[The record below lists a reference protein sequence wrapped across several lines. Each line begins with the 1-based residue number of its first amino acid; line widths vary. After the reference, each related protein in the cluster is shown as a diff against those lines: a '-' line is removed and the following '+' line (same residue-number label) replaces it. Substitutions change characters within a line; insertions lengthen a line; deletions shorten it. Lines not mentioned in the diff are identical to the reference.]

1 MRDRGGKQSEK
12 LTQLSKKQGNAREN
26 KAEQG
31 WATAVRMKDRGQR
44 EGEGGEEV
52 GPENKSA
59 EYNNRGKG
67 GYHV

>member
-44 EGEGGEEV
+44 GRGGV
-52 GPENKSA
+52 R
-59 EYNNRGKG
+59 RGTGKQERG
-67 GYHV
+67 IQ